1 MNFTQSAFFVLLAF
15 AIAAVAVTRRG
26 DIRKII
32 ILGSSFVFYGWWDWR
47 FLGLVLVST
56 TIDFLAGLLIESS
69 RRSDDQYTAKLGLG
83 VAVAANLLIL
93 GVFKYFDFFSLSI
106 AVALGQ
112 IGIKIDP
119 VLIHVVLPIGISF
132 YTFHAI
138 SYAVDV
144 YRGNVPAS
152 RSYLDYLNFVMF
164 FPQLVAGPIARA
176 SHLLPQVKKGF
187 PVHID
192 AIYSGSQLFLFGLV
206 KKLILADN
214 LAPVVDRIFSNP
226 NPTFIDIVF
235 GGLGFMT
242 QIYCDFS
249 GYTDMARGTAR
260 MFGIALGDN
269 FKFPF
274 LVANPR
280 DFWHNWH
287 ISLST
292 WLRDYLFIPLG
303 GSRGSSSFVARNLMI
318 TMLLGGLWHGAS
330 WNFVLWG
337 AFHGVW
343 LVLHRFYTQTGI
355 GAAIEKVTGG
365 FSYRTIAWLTFTALT
380 LVGWII
386 FRCSQSAEQLTAALT
401 ALTHPSVA
409 FNITGPNMRWI
420 FAAFLIVIGFQLW
433 QRKVGPEPWQ
443 AFNVGQRSVW
453 YAVCLLCL
461 MWFDKQPVSPFIYFQ
476 F

>member
-1 MNFTQSAFFVLLAF
+1 MIFTQTEFFFLLAF
-15 AIAAVAVTRRG
+15 AIAAVAITARD

-32 ILGSSFVFYGWWDWR
+32 ILGCSFIFYGWWDWR

-56 TIDFLAGLLIESS
+56 TIDFLAGLLIESA
-69 RRSDDQYTAKLGLG
+69 RHNDDHYTAKLSLS
-83 VAVAANLLIL
+83 VAVSANLLIL
-93 GVFKYFDFFSLSI
+93 GVFKYFDFFSLSL
-106 AVALGQ
+106 AALLSH

-119 VLIHVVLPIGISF
+119 VLLHVALPIGISF

-144 YRGNVPAS
+144 YRGDVAAS

-187 PVHID
+187 TVQID

-206 KKLILADN
+206 KKLVIADN
-214 LAPVVDRIFSNP
+214 LAPLVDRIFSNP

-235 GGLGFMT
+235 GGLGFMS

-260 MFGIALGDN
+260 MFGISLADN

-280 DFWHNWH
+280 DFWRNWH

-303 GSRGSSSFVARNLMI
+303 GSRGPHAFVARNLMI

-337 AFHGVW
+337 GFHGIW
-343 LVLHRFYTQTGI
+343 LVVHRIYEQHAI
-355 GAAIEKVTGG
+355 GAAFEQRLGG
-365 FSYRTIAWLTFTALT
+365 LSYQTVAWLAFTTLT
-380 LVGWII
+380 VFGWII
-386 FRCSQSAEQLTAALT
+386 FRCSQSTDQLVAALSALAHPTTAFNLTA
-401 ALTHPSVA
+401 
-409 FNITGPNMRWI
+409 PNMRWI
-420 FAAFLIVIGFQLW
+420 GGAFLIVIGLQLW
-433 QRKVGPEPWQ
+433 QQKAGPEPWQ
-443 AFNVGQRSVW
+443 TFNLGQRSVW
-453 YAVCLLCL
+453 MAACILCL
-461 MWFDKQPVSPFIYFQ
+461 MWFDKQQANPFIYFQ